1 MTLQE
6 YQLQRRDFNFRSRK
20 KFTRYTP
27 SQWANKSQEVE
38 EESEHD
44 EQVEEES
51 EHNEE
56 VHIEEEDQQ
65 AFAPRKG
72 ARRVVAKK
80 KAAPNSALR
89 RLQTEG
95 ASSPELGR
103 RRRKGRQ

>member
-44 EQVEEES
+44 E
-51 EHNEE
+51 E

-72 ARRVVAKK
+72 ARRAVVKK

-89 RLQTEG
+89 RLWTEG
-95 ASSPELGR
+95 ASSPELGK